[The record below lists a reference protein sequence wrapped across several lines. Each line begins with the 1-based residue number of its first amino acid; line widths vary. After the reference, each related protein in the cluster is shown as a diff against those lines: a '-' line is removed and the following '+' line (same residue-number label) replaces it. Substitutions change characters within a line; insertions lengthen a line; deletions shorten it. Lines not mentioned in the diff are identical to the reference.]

1 MFGLKPIRVLCIVL
15 VALASPAAA
24 QAEENTPS
32 PHAASAKPP
41 EGNPASHLPADSV
54 TQHTISLGGRTLSYK
69 ATAGTLPVIGPNG
82 TITAKIFYVAY
93 VLENAPA
100 RPITFAFNGGP
111 GASAA
116 FVHMGAMG
124 PRVVPFSDN
133 GAEPVQPV
141 QIVDNPDSWL
151 AFTDLVFVDPV
162 GTGYSR
168 ATEAGGENAFWGVDK
183 DADSI
188 TSFVTLYL
196 ARNNRELAPVYL
208 AGESYGG
215 FRAALLSDRLLAKG
229 VQLKGAVMISPALE
243 FSLMNR
249 EDFTILPYTFVLPSL
264 AAAHAEMRD
273 GPKGPLDVVHEAE
286 SYAKTDYLVHLAS
299 GLERHDAVIRKL
311 TQLTGLDADVIAKHH
326 GRVSATLF
334 MREYEKREDRAMSLY
349 DATVSVPAPQPEDH
363 FHYDPL
369 LEGAVTALRPAI
381 VNYLQQELGFRTDLE
396 YQLLNGETNGHWDF
410 GTRPGRQ
417 GYAGSA
423 DDLEKARVRNLHLKI
438 LIAHGYTDLV
448 TPFGTSKYLVSQ
460 MRPIA
465 GAVPIDV
472 HVYRGGHMMYL
483 RPSSRA
489 ALSHDAQGLYQTE
502 TNP

>member
-1 MFGLKPIRVLCIVL
+1 MLGLKPLRLCIVF
-15 VALASPAAA
+15 VALASLAAH
-24 QAEENTPS
+24 AEENTPN
-32 PHAASAKPP
+32 PHAASTKSAG
-41 EGNPASHLPADSV
+41 GNPASHLPADSV
-54 TQHTISLGGRTLSYK
+54 TQHTVNLGGRTLSYK
-69 ATAGTLPVIGPNG
+69 TTAGTLPVIGPKG
-82 TITAKIFYVAY
+82 TIAAKIFYVSY

-100 RPITFAFNGGP
+100 RPVTFAFNGGP

-116 FVHMGAMG
+116 FVHMAAMG
-124 PRVVPFSDN
+124 PRVVPFTDN

-141 QIVDNPDSWL
+141 QLADNPDSWL

-188 TSFVTLYL
+188 ASFVTLYL
-196 ARNNRELAPVYL
+196 TRNNRELAPVYL

-243 FSLMNR
+243 FSLVNR
-249 EDFTILPYTFVLPSL
+249 EDFAILPYTFVLPSL

-273 GPKGPLDVVHEAE
+273 GPKGPLDAVHEAE

-326 GRVSATLF
+326 GRVSTTLF
-334 MREYEKREDRAMSLY
+334 MREYEKREDRAMSSY
-349 DATVSVPAPQPEDH
+349 DATVSVPAPEPEAN

-396 YQLLNGETNGHWDF
+396 YQLLNRETSGHWDF

-448 TPFGTSKYLVSQ
+448 TPFGTSKFLVGQ

-465 GAVPIDV
+465 GATPIDV
-472 HVYRGGHMMYL
+472 RVYRGGHMMYL

-489 ALSHDAQGLYQTE
+489 ELSHDARGIYQTE
-502 TNP
+502 NNP